1 MKQKIRQ
8 LNTCRGFTYIEVLL
22 GLSILVVAI
31 LGASGYKYYS
41 VKEARRAEGY
51 VGASMVGNI
60 LLESWRGNGGA
71 YDYDPINEL
80 PISILNAEN
89 FSIATS
95 LKHPSIGE
103 SAYLI
108 NGTGYLV
115 VLNGVYYYTALSVE
129 WDSGVKFLNADI
141 VWNYFRTDTVTRED
155 NRSYS
160 ASLLMQ

>member
-1 MKQKIRQ
+1 M
-8 LNTCRGFTYIEVLL
+8 NTGRGFTYIEVLM
-22 GLSILVVAI
+22 GLSILIIII

-41 VKEARRAEGY
+41 VVEARRAEGY

-60 LLESWRGNGGA
+60 LLESWRGYGGA
-71 YDYDPINEL
+71 YDYDPINQL
-80 PISILNAEN
+80 PLAIINADN

-95 LKHPSIGE
+95 AKYPSIGE

-108 NGTGYLV
+108 NGTGYVV
-115 VLNGVYYYTALSVE
+115 VLNGVYYYTAMSVA
-129 WDSGVKFLNADI
+129 WDSGIKYLNIDI
-141 VWNYFRTDTVTRED
+141 VWNYFRTDTVTREG